1 MNLNHIVQQYKK
13 LQTLEDY
20 FNYKFD
26 PRTKKKI
33 RRQYQNADMI
43 IPDKQFERNID
54 EKELINDIESTD
66 NVVIKNRNRNIV
78 TTSEAMN
85 DPSFNKKENSN
96 SEHIS
101 KEETK
106 YKDKLTQTQTKLNN
120 LSIRKRNNKN
130 NNNYVLNIFNPLI
143 TPKTPSTSKESYRK
157 NGTSSYFYQK
167 SNNSNNEVKRTRTTR
182 LCEEVRELEV
192 KNHLRISPSEEKK
205 QFINEI
211 NKKYSKSMQCVVNN
225 FPNIAIGTYGQV
237 SSIGGIQV
245 NYDKNVLN
253 KKLKEEF
260 MEYNER
266 IIPIKIRHDSSKE
279 NSKERYKVREIYREE
294 FDAQP
299 YYYVTKPLVPSIRA
313 RIHSNM
319 KSRKKSPYKIV
330 YSNINN
336 QFRIVDDKNKRIDFC
351 IKGNNELY

>member
-26 PRTKKKI
+26 PRIKKKI

-43 IPDKQFERNID
+43 IPDKQFERNVD
-54 EKELINDIESTD
+54 EKELINDIDSTD
-66 NVVIKNRNRNIV
+66 NIVIKNRNRNII

-85 DPSFNKKENSN
+85 DPSFNKKDNSK
-96 SEHIS
+96 SEQMT

-130 NNNYVLNIFNPLI
+130 NNNYVLNIFNP
-143 TPKTPSTSKESYRK
+143 PSTSKDSYRK
-157 NGTSSYFYQK
+157 NGTASYFYQM
-167 SNNSNNEVKRTRTTR
+167 SNNSNSEVKRAKTTR
-182 LCEEVRELEV
+182 LCEEIREKEL
-192 KNHLRISPSEEKK
+192 KNHLRVSPSEQKK
-205 QFINEI
+205 NFINEI
-211 NKKYSKSMQCVVNN
+211 NKKYSRSMQYAVNN
-225 FPNIAIGTYGQV
+225 FPNISIGTYGQV

-245 NYDKNVLN
+245 NYDTNVLN

-266 IIPIKIRHDSSKE
+266 IIPIRIRNDSSKE
-279 NSKERYKVREIYREE
+279 NSKEKFKVREIYREAFNAE
-294 FDAQP
+294 P
-299 YYYVTKPLVPSIRA
+299 YYYITKPLVPSIRA

-336 QFRIVDDKNKRIDFC
+336 QFRIVDDKNKRINFC